1 MHSNE
6 ARRSIRTKA
15 NFSGRCRAS
24 MYHHKHILPLRGQR
38 WIRTQHTKVRLTTL
52 PVYPIHIDLVST
64 DRHLE

>member
-15 NFSGRCRAS
+15 KFIGRCRAS
-24 MYHHKHILPLRGQR
+24 IWLTYFTVAGAAVDLHL
-38 WIRTQHTKVRLTTL
+38 TTVRLTTL
-52 PVYPIHIDLVST
+52 PVYPIQIDLAST

>member
-15 NFSGRCRAS
+15 NNLGRCRAS
-24 MYHHKHILPLRGQR
+24 IWLAYFTVAGAAVDSLI
-38 WIRTQHTKVRLTTL
+38 TSVRLTTL
-52 PVYPIHIDLVST
+52 PVYPIQIDLVST

>member
-15 NFSGRCRAS
+15 KVLGRCRAS
-24 MYHHKHILPLRGQR
+24 MCVTHFTVAGAAVDSHI
-38 WIRTQHTKVRLTTL
+38 TSVRLTTL
-52 PVYPIHIDLVST
+52 PVYPIQIDLTST